1 MKEPSEQTI
10 HTHISYIIIIPD
22 EHVPDEHEM
31 KTRSNTTCIVVVTNK
46 ILANKP
52 PPIQVFKQRT
62 FAREGHLFCYT
73 YSRPGAPAAFNNR
86 IISSKST
93 IPCFTRLFVS
103 VKISSIILV
112 PFAAKRTE

>member
-22 EHVPDEHEM
+22 EHEM
-31 KTRSNTTCIVVVTNK
+31 KTRSNTTCIVVVNNK

-62 FAREGHLFCYT
+62 FAREGHLFVT
-73 YSRPGAPAAFNNR
+73 LILGLVHRQLSTTESFLPSLQSLASRDFLSP
-86 IISSKST
+86 
-93 IPCFTRLFVS
+93 
-103 VKISSIILV
+103 
-112 PFAAKRTE
+112 